1 LDYRQ
6 QLHYLT
12 LLLPTTGATAQQTR
26 KRNANVNVYKTANTY
41 VAAYHYLQCAADSM
55 PVPTSTAEV
64 AAIVSWY
71 YGKAQTGQPVTLRV
85 SRPKFH
91 STATFVCP
99 VAPTPVRPA
108 AVAQERAPRQ
118 RGSKAPLEIAIL
130 QSKLNKVR
138 TAISTVQLLQLF
150 HIRKQ

>member
-1 LDYRQ
+1 MMLTAAA
-6 QLHYLT
+6 LPLT
-12 LLLPTTGATAQQTR
+12 LLLQYTGVPAQQAA
-26 KRNANVNVYKTANTY
+26 KKNANVNVYKTANSY

-71 YGKAQTGQPVTLRV
+71 YAKAKAGQPVTLRV

-99 VAPTPVRPA
+99 VAPAPVRPA
-108 AVAQERAPRQ
+108 AVAQERAPA
-118 RGSKAPLEIAIL
+118 GGKAPLEIAIL
-130 QSKLNKVR
+130 QSKLNKV
-138 TAISTVQLLQLF
+138 
-150 HIRKQ
+150 